1 MSIAL
6 SFIGCTHEGPHTG
19 CDEGSLNLLFTYD
32 GNTADFDRTIA
43 EDIELYLYDGQG
55 KKIDKRHIPYENIKG
70 GKPYPLEL
78 PYSGNAYLVAWTLTG
93 DEDIK
98 KVSPALFDDENYAT
112 ARFSMS
118 EHTTRGASSYN
129 GSIQEL
135 FLKSMAFTQNPQENR
150 TLNVDVRKQLCSIS
164 VTIEEGGSFATQYP
178 GILSM
183 AIYGSSYS
191 YNVAEDKQNGGRI
204 VIEDSFSY
212 MESSNEYVAENKV
225 MPASFDSATG
235 QGDNIVVTILEGGTA
250 CLSVDTETKAQRGV
264 QINVVIRPTKMD
276 AIITVGSWQIRK
288 AVTVL

>member
-1 MSIAL
+1 MAL

-55 KKIDKRHIPYENIKG
+55 KKIDERHIPYENIKG

-98 KVSPALFDDENYAT
+98 KVSPALFDDENYTT

-129 GSIQEL
+129 GSIQEPL
-135 FLKSMAFTQNPQENR
+135 
-150 TLNVDVRKQLCSIS
+150 
-164 VTIEEGGSFATQYP
+164 
-178 GILSM
+178 
-183 AIYGSSYS
+183 
-191 YNVAEDKQNGGRI
+191 
-204 VIEDSFSY
+204 
-212 MESSNEYVAENKV
+212 
-225 MPASFDSATG
+225 
-235 QGDNIVVTILEGGTA
+235 
-250 CLSVDTETKAQRGV
+250 
-264 QINVVIRPTKMD
+264 
-276 AIITVGSWQIRK
+276 
-288 AVTVL
+288 